1 MSLTAG
7 AIIGASAIGA
17 AGSAGGSAISSAINY
32 VGNKKLQKK
41 QMKWASNEAQIQ
53 RDYEERMSNTAYQR
67 AVADMQEAGINP
79 ASLSAGSHQASTPS
93 GAAASGGSAHF
104 SGNIDLGISQAVNTA
119 MSLTLL
125 KNKNEFQQELYAA
138 QKNYLN
144 EQSDLVREQRQA
156 QTAKKLHDEAVARYL
171 NKKYDSPFGW
181 ANAYKYNK

>member
-53 RDYEERMSNTAYQR
+53 RDYEERLANTAYQR

-79 ASLSAGSHQASTPS
+79 ASLSAGASQAYTPS

-104 SGNIDLGISQAVNTA
+104 GGSIDLGLSQAVNTA

-125 KNKNEFQQELYAA
+125 KNKNEFQQELYKEQA
-138 QKNYLN
+138 NYLK
-144 EQSDLVREQRQA
+144 EQQK
-156 QTAKKLHDEAVARYL
+156 T
-171 NKKYDSPFGW
+171 
-181 ANAYKYNK
+181 ANAYREYLKAASSKNLAEASYKVSWMKDFE